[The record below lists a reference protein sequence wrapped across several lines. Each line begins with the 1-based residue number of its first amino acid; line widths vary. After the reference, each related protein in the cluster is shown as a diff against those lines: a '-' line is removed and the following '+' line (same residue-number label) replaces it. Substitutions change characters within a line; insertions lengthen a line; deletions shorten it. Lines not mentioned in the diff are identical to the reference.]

1 MKRFETPILK
11 LEKFDLINIVTTSG
25 ETPVEPEEKQKAVDL
40 AAADL
45 VNTEKVFTITL

>member
-1 MKRFETPILK
+1 MKRFETPILNV
-11 LEKFDLINIVTTSG
+11 EKFDLVNIVTTSG
-25 ETPVEPEEKQKAVDL
+25 ETPVEPEKQNAVDL